1 MTDILD
7 VTLDQ
12 EKELLV
18 TAFENDNPDLY
29 KQYRDILNSNIFEQ
43 NVELTISISG
53 DGTYG
58 KSQ

>member
-1 MTDILD
+1 MAD
-7 VTLDQ
+7 VLEITLEQ

-29 KQYRDILNSNIFEQ
+29 KQYREILFSNAFEP
-43 NVELTISISG
+43 NVEFTISISG

>member
-1 MTDILD
+1 MVTDISE

-29 KQYRDILNSNIFEQ
+29 EQYREILSLNVFGQ
-43 NVELTISISG
+43 DVELQISING
-53 DGTYG
+53 EGTNG
-58 KSQ
+58 KS